1 MSIYTRV
8 VQELE
13 TNKKLREE
21 GKHINIP
28 FPFQRFSKYI
38 PGIQKGRYVLVTA
51 NSKVGKS
58 KITDN
63 LFVYN
68 PFFTVRNT
76 HTDIRLK
83 VLYFS
88 LEMSKEEKIK
98 EAMSYFLYR
107 KSKGRIREAP
117 EVLSSQFED
126 YILEDHL
133 LKEIQDLDDVFKD
146 FESKVEFID
155 DIRNPTGIYNYVRNY
170 AQSHG
175 EMVTKKV
182 TWDVKDDEGNKYQE
196 EKVLN
201 DHYVPYDPDEYVIIV
216 IDHASLITPERI
228 NGQMQSLQE
237 AMANLSSNYLVKM
250 RNTWGYTPVLIQ
262 QQAAASESVEN
273 MKFKKLQPSLE
284 GLGDSKVVGR
294 DPDLI
299 LGLFSPFR
307 HRIKDYE
314 GYDITRLKDN
324 HRELTVIANRRGP
337 AVSTNLYFDGAVNH
351 FSELPPVGSVELA
364 MLYDRIEK
372 GAVK

>member
-1 MSIYTRV
+1 MSIFNRV

-13 TNKKLREE
+13 TNKRLREE

-28 FPFQRFSKYI
+28 FPFQRFSKYV
-38 PGIQKGRYVLVTA
+38 PGIQKGRYILVTA

-68 PFFTVRNT
+68 PFFAVKNT

-83 VLYFS
+83 ILYFS

-107 KSKGRIREAP
+107 KSKGKIREAP
-117 EVLSSQFED
+117 EVLSSQFDD
-126 YILEDHL
+126 YILQDHL
-133 LKEIQDLDDVFKD
+133 LKEIQNLDEIFKD

-155 DIRNPTGIYNYVRNY
+155 DIRNPTGIYNYVKNY
-170 AQSHG
+170 ADSHG
-175 EMVTKKV
+175 EMITKKV
-182 TWDVKDDEGNKYQE
+182 IWKIKDEYGKE
-196 EKVLN
+196 VEVEKILN
-201 DHYVPYDPDEYVIIV
+201 DYYKPHDPDEYVIII

-228 NGQMQSLQE
+228 GGQTQSLQE
-237 AMANLSSNYLVKM
+237 AMSNLSSNYLVKM
-250 RNTWGYTPVLIQ
+250 RNMWGYIPVLIQ

-273 MKFKKLQPSLE
+273 LKFKKLQPSLE

-307 HRIKDYE
+307 HKIRDYE
-314 GYDITRLKDN
+314 GYDMTILKDN
-324 HRELTVIANRRGP
+324 YRELNVIANRRGP

-351 FSELPPVGSVELA
+351 FSELPPIGSTELIK
-364 MLYDRIEK
+364 LYEK
-372 GAVK
+372 LQ

>member
-1 MSIYTRV
+1 
-8 VQELE
+8 
-13 TNKKLREE
+13 
-21 GKHINIP
+21 
-28 FPFQRFSKYI
+28 
-38 PGIQKGRYVLVTA
+38 
-51 NSKVGKS
+51 
-58 KITDN
+58 
-63 LFVYN
+63 
-68 PFFTVRNT
+68 
-76 HTDIRLK
+76 
-83 VLYFS
+83 
-88 LEMSKEEKIK
+88 MSKEEKIK

-107 KSKGRIREAP
+107 KSKGTIREAP
-117 EVLSSQFED
+117 EYLSSQFED

-133 LKEIQDLDDVFKD
+133 LKEIQGLNEIFKD

-155 DIRNPTGIYNYVRNY
+155 DVRNPTGMYNYVRNY
-170 AQSHG
+170 AESHG
-175 EMVTKKV
+175 EMITKKV
-182 TWDVKDDEGNKYQE
+182 TWKIRNDDGSITEE
-196 EKVLN
+196 EKILN
-201 DHYVPYDPDEYVIIV
+201 DHYVPHDPDEYVIII

-307 HRIKDYE
+307 HKIKDYE
-314 GYDITRLKDN
+314 GYDITRLKDSY
-324 HRELTVIANRRGP
+324 RELNVIANRRGP

-351 FSELPPVGSVELA
+351 FSELPPAGSVELA
-364 MLYDRIEK
+364 RLYEK
-372 GAVK
+372 VEKTIK